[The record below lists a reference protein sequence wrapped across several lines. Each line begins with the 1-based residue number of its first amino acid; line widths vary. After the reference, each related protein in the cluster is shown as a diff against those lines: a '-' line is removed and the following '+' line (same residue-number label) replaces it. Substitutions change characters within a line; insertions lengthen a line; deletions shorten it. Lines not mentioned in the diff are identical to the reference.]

1 MPTGGLIQQNTFNLS
16 KFIAPTRLLLP
27 DLYPLFAQILIVTT
41 DTAMGD
47 PISALS
53 LGANVIQVVEVSFRL
68 VSSSRAIYQSVDGS
82 LAENLDTETLAT
94 DLQDCNAILS
104 QSLAKFKSKNAGS
117 TANWNP
123 ADSVTTLVPEPA
135 EPSTWDAQEAEAL
148 QNLCEDCNR
157 IATLLIQKLRHL
169 KVDPN
174 VRWRELKSLKQALK
188 TVWSKEELDATANRL
203 NLYRTQLNT
212 RILVSLR

>member
-1 MPTGGLIQQNTFNLS
+1 MPTGGLIQRNTFNLS
-16 KFIAPTRLLLP
+16 KFIVPPQLLLP
-27 DLYPLFAQILIVTT
+27 DFHYFLLEYSSFTR

-104 QSLAKFKSKNAGS
+104 QSLAKFKSKNASS
-117 TANWNP
+117 TAKWN
-123 ADSVTTLVPEPA
+123 ATDSVTTLVPHPA

-148 QNLCEDCNR
+148 QNLCENCNR
-157 IATLLIQKLRHL
+157 IASILIRKLKLL

>member
-1 MPTGGLIQQNTFNLS
+1 
-16 KFIAPTRLLLP
+16 
-27 DLYPLFAQILIVTT
+27 
-41 DTAMGD
+41 MGD

-82 LAENLDTETLAT
+82 LAENLDTEILAT

-157 IATLLIQKLRHL
+157 IATVLIQKLKHL